1 MPVPSEH
8 PHATWSHNTAETPH
22 NAEKRPLIYLTAC
35 VPYLTKISVSHRHPQ
50 GRLCHVAEQLSLQDV
65 LSFLVLLS
73 RLERF
78 VVLPAYRL
86 VALSTG
92 NIPHDVSARS
102 HVPLAGIARRDV
114 DDVVEQVRLA
124 MLAPEVLI
132 QHVSNGSQAWQGE
145 GGNEQPDVL
154 GL

>member
-8 PHATWSHNTAETPH
+8 PHATWSLNTAETPH

-86 VALSTG
+86 VALSAG

-102 HVPLAGIARRDV
+102 HV
-114 DDVVEQVRLA
+114 
-124 MLAPEVLI
+124 LI
-132 QHVSNGSQAWQGE
+132 QHVSNGSLAWR
-145 GGNEQPDVL
+145 GGGGKEQPDVP

>member
-1 MPVPSEH
+1 M
-8 PHATWSHNTAETPH
+8 
-22 NAEKRPLIYLTAC
+22 
-35 VPYLTKISVSHRHPQ
+35 SHRHPQ
-50 GRLCHVAEQLSLQDV
+50 GRLCHIAEQLSLQDV

-73 RLERF
+73 RLERL

-86 VALSTG
+86 VALSAG

-124 MLAPEVLI
+124 VLAPKVLI